1 MYMYMY
7 VPVCSCGVQFFFSKI
22 AVSVAVPSGFNA
34 YHSGANC
41 VWALQS
47 PATNCV
53 ALDVS
58 FLVSE
63 APREE
68 LLVYAASGDLLAKF
82 SGRHAWAVVEPRI
95 DALYPRTFDWMCFG
109 GPEGE
114 VIETVP
120 LFGDLIDA
128 ARLVVDQA
136 DDDDY
141 DGSDLEPFTGF
152 APATNAQRHILRVAK
167 KGVSLLDILP
177 TLSSPRTPWSTREGT
192 GTQSP
197 NTPGRRSR
205 RLSRAASSGSTEPS
219 TPAVT
224 VDDSAPT
231 SPV

>member
-1 MYMYMY
+1 M
-7 VPVCSCGVQFFFSKI
+7 PCDRE
-22 AVSVAVPSGFNA
+22 
-34 YHSGANC
+34 
-41 VWALQS
+41 ALVR
-47 PATNCV
+47 PMTGLFHEIYRN
-53 ALDVS
+53 
-58 FLVSE
+58 
-63 APREE
+63 
-68 LLVYAASGDLLAKF
+68 
-82 SGRHAWAVVEPRI
+82 RHGSRRDAWAVVEPRI
-95 DALYPRTFDWMCFG
+95 DELYPRTFDWMCFG

-141 DGSDLEPFTGF
+141 DGADLERFTGF

-192 GTQSP
+192 GTPSP